1 MMSELKQRKL
11 RNCNILPT
19 TTIKIHMEGGE
30 FKNQLSVRF
39 HTYRVNKKNLSK
51 FSDTYSVRADGLC
64 IGIPKLVGG
73 WKAGN
78 SNVQDFFCAHCTC
91 AQNHCV

>member
-39 HTYRVNKKNLSK
+39 HAYRVNKKTFPS
-51 FSDTYSVRADGLC
+51 SVTHIQSGLM
-64 IGIPKLVGG
+64 
-73 WKAGN
+73 
-78 SNVQDFFCAHCTC
+78 DCAS
-91 AQNHCV
+91 ASLG